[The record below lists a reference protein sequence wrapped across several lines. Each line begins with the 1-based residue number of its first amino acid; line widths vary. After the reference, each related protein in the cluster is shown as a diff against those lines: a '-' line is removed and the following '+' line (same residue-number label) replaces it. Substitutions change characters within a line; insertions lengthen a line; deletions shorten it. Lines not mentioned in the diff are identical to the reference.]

1 MNDTPEEPV
10 AIDASEDNGVVR
22 AAAVLAAGNVASRIL
37 GLARETVKTTLFG
50 VSGLVDVYEIAAYI
64 PTSLFDLIIG
74 GMVNSSLVPVFSD
87 YAQKKD
93 KSELWQLLSIC
104 LSITVIVLLVV
115 IGLVELFA
123 PQVVLL
129 LGAGNL
135 SGEGLVE
142 ASIELT
148 RLATPAVLFLSLA
161 SILTGVLYALKR
173 FTLPAFT
180 VAVYNL
186 AIVVVALL
194 RPGSIDSLVWGLLL
208 GSILQTL
215 LQLPA
220 LRDARIRWNLNW
232 RHPAVPRILKLY
244 APIVAGLI
252 ITQIMVG
259 ISYNLATRT
268 GDGSL
273 TYMRRAITLI
283 QFPLG
288 LVVTALSVATLPTLS
303 QQAHGQLEA
312 FKRTLAE
319 GVRLVITLILPATA
333 GLFALAVPLV
343 ALLFEYG
350 AFTPEDTA
358 VTANVL
364 RVYLIGLPFA
374 AVDQMLVF
382 ASYARKDTWRPALVG
397 VISVVL
403 DLAIA
408 IALLEPLGLFSL
420 MIADDAKHIIHLAL
434 MLLILYRQTGGLA
447 GHRIIIT
454 TLKSLLAA
462 TLTGLTSLGLV
473 ELLLPIL
480 PLTSL
485 VNKLVVVGVTG
496 AAGLVVFVLIAYAIN
511 LEETKNLLKHLQRK
525 TH

>member
-1 MNDTPEEPV
+1 MSDTTEQDPPE
-10 AIDASEDNGVVR
+10 DTGFVR

-93 KSELWQLLSIC
+93 KSELWQLLSVC
-104 LSITVIVLLVV
+104 LSITVVVLIVV
-115 IGLVELFA
+115 ISLVELFA
-123 PQVVLL
+123 PQVSYL

-135 SGEGLVE
+135 EGEGLVE
-142 ASIELT
+142 ISVRLT

-180 VAVYNL
+180 VAVFNGT
-186 AIVVVALL
+186 IVVVALL
-194 RPGSIDSLVWGLLL
+194 RPSSIDSLVWGLLL
-208 GSILQTL
+208 GSLLQAL

-232 RHPAVPRILKLY
+232 RHPAMRRILKLY
-244 APIVAGLI
+244 APIVAGLV

-259 ISYNLATRT
+259 VSYNLATRT

-273 TYMRRAITLI
+273 TYMRRAVTLI

-288 LVVTALSVATLPTLS
+288 LVVTALSIATLPTLS
-303 QQAHGQLEA
+303 QQANGQLEA

-333 GLFALAVPLV
+333 GLFALAIPLV

-350 AFTPEDTA
+350 EFTNQDTA

-364 RVYLIGLPFA
+364 RLYLIGLPFA

-408 IALLEPLGLFSL
+408 IALLKPLGLFSL
-420 MIADDAKHIIHLAL
+420 MVADDAKHIIHLVL
-434 MLLILYRQTGGLA
+434 MLWILHKQTGGLK
-447 GHRIIIT
+447 GHRIIAT
-454 TLKSLLAA
+454 TLKSLFAA
-462 TLTGLTSLGLV
+462 TLTGLTSIGLV
-473 ELLLPIL
+473 ELLLPYL
-480 PLTSL
+480 PLTTLSNKVIL
-485 VNKLVVVGVTG
+485 VALSGT
-496 AAGLVVFVLIAYAIN
+496 AGLVVFAVTAYLVN
-511 LEETKNLLKHLQRK
+511 LEEAQALVRHIQKRRNR
-525 TH
+525 